1 MILSVRLAGLKKRC
15 KADSRQFRRVRTAHH
30 LRILEF
36 QRHRKAR
43 DATPMQLVSYEE
55 GGIYYAL
62 SGFYFKPNHSR

>member
-1 MILSVRLAGLKKRC
+1 
-15 KADSRQFRRVRTAHH
+15 VRTAHH